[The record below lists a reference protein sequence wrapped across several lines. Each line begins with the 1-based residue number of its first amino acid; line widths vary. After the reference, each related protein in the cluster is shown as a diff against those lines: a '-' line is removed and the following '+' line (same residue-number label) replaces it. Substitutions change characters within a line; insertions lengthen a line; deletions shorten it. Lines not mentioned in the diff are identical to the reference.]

1 MAGRMV
7 HVEIPSDD
15 TGAGRDFWGSLF
27 GWQFQ
32 AYPEGS
38 EYHMARLTEDS
49 GAAVS
54 GMEGPGKR
62 GLRVYFEIDD
72 MDASVAKVR
81 ELGGEANDKMPVPSM
96 GWFSVCKD
104 SEGNEFGL
112 WQHDTSAPM
121 PEM

>member
-1 MAGRMV
+1 MAGMV
-7 HVEIPSDD
+7 HVEIPVDD
-15 TGAGRDFWGSLF
+15 TAGGKRFWGSLF
-27 GWQFQ
+27 GWDFQ

-81 ELGGEANDKMPVPSM
+81 ELGGNVTHGPFDSPHGRIAVVTDPY
-96 GWFSVCKD
+96 GAWFSVI
-104 SEGNEFGL
+104 
-112 WQHDTSAPM
+112 QRPT
-121 PEM
+121 

>member
-7 HVEIPSDD
+7 HVEIPVDD
-15 TGAGRDFWGSLF
+15 SAGGTKFWGSLF

-38 EYHMARLTEDS
+38 EYHMASLTDEM

-54 GMEGPGKR
+54 GMERGKR
-62 GLRVYFEIDD
+62 GLRVYFETDD

-81 ELGGEANDKMPVPSM
+81 ELGGQADDKMPVPTM
-96 GWFSVCKD
+96 GWFAVCKD
-104 SEGNEFGL
+104 PEGNEFGL
-112 WQHDTSAPM
+112 WQHDAEAPM

>member
-15 TGAGRDFWGSLF
+15 TGTGKQFWGSLF

-38 EYHMARLTEDS
+38 EYHMTQLTDEM

-54 GMEGPGKR
+54 GMEPGKR
-62 GLRVYFEIDD
+62 GLLVYFEIDD

-81 ELGGEANDKMPVPSM
+81 ELGGQARDKMPVPSM
-96 GWFSVCKD
+96 GWFAVCKD
-104 SEGNEFGL
+104 PEGNDFGL
-112 WQHDTSAPM
+112 WQHDTSAPV